1 MDIWVDQKYTVT
13 SERRLFVLHRLYSM
27 TEYIDWQLIIFFADL
42 HLHIFLLV
50 SYQKSIWKSLFISL
64 FSPKTNPP
72 EENEICQSEMIPV
85 RRRPEARCSSN
96 IQLPS
101 GNETLVFKLGWLFL
115 FCIVFIFAP
124 CLIIPDSVRPSGSRF
139 STAVVAETNLQTG
152 FDSEAK
158 VNLFGSSG
166 LHSQNEKPNPTY
178 IRVGALLQSQS
189 WKPIKPTI
197 TLWLCGS
204 VDHSFCSFQPSF
216 GSWGAFNISFYLF
229 DLEYLTIFQRS

>member
-13 SERRLFVLHRLYSM
+13 SERKLFVLHRLYSM
-27 TEYIDWQLIIFFADL
+27 NILTDDWLSSSQNYIYISFYLFPIKNRSEKA
-42 HLHIFLLV
+42 FLFLCFRR
-50 SYQKSIWKSLFISL
+50 K
-64 FSPKTNPP
+64 PNPP
-72 EENEICQSEMIPV
+72 EENENCQSEMIPV
-85 RRRPEARCSSN
+85 RRRLEARCSSD

-124 CLIIPDSVRPSGSRF
+124 CLIIPDSVRPSESRF